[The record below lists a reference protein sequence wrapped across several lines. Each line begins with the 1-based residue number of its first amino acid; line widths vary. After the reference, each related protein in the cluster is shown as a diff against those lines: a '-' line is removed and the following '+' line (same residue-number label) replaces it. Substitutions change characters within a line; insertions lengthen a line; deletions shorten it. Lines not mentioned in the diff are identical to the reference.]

1 MKDGKLP
8 VEEKV
13 FILHG
18 YWDCPDHDGVKIVK
32 ISKSIELVLKALNQ
46 IKENKAM
53 EYIEMHGYLQEH
65 KGERYYEVTNGEK
78 YAKFYITEEVI
89 D

>member
-18 YWDCPDHDGVKIVK
+18 YWDCPDHDGVKK
-32 ISKSIELVLKALNQ
+32 DT
-46 IKENKAM
+46 M
-53 EYIEMHGYLQEH
+53 
-65 KGERYYEVTNGEK
+65 R
-78 YAKFYITEEVI
+78 
-89 D
+89 